1 MIRIELGFN
10 DGATPKLEALAAAF
24 ARPESLL
31 LPVARQG
38 ATLLKRYYRGLNAR
52 KPNRLKGT
60 RTNWWRGVAS
70 SVNNPVIR
78 DRTSA
83 TIAIT
88 EPGLGLHVQGGTVR
102 PRERKSLAIPI
113 HADSH
118 GVWARDW
125 NERNPQRPLFKIRSG
140 KGNDLL
146 AVRDG
151 DGDGVLPMYVLRKS
165 AEIPA
170 DPDALPSAKDFE
182 TPLVR
187 YAHQRL
193 GTLVRRTQTT

>member
-1 MIRIELGFN
+1 MIRVELGFN
-10 DGATPKLEALAAAF
+10 DGATPKLEALAAAL
-24 ARPESLL
+24 ARPQSLL
-31 LPVARQG
+31 LPVAREG
-38 ATLLKRYYRGLNAR
+38 ATLLKRYYHGLNDR

-60 RTNWWRGVAS
+60 RTNWWHGVAS
-70 SVNNPVIR
+70 SVNKPVIR

-88 EPGLGLHVQGGTVR
+88 EPGLGLHVSGGTVR

-118 GVWARDW
+118 GVGARDW
-125 NERNPQRPLFKIRSG
+125 DKRNPSRRLFKFRSK

-146 AVRDG
+146 GVRH
-151 DGDGVLPMYVLRKS
+151 GDGVLPMYVLRKS

-182 TPLVR
+182 TPLVQ
-187 YAHQRL
+187 YARQRL
-193 GTLVRRTQTT
+193 ATLIRRTQTT